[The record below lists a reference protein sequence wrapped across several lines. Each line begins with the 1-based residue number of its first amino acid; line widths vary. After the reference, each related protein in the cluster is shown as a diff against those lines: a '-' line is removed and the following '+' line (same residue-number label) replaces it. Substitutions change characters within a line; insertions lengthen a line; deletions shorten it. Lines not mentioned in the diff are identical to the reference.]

1 MLRKMCKVCA
11 PKGSVNYED
20 RKLTGE
26 VTGIKLCGSPVV
38 FSKYVQIITCK
49 ECGHQWKFSRSCY

>member
-11 PKGSVNYED
+11 PKGSKNYKD

-26 VTGIKLCGSPVV
+26 VTDIKLCGFPV
-38 FSKYVQIITCK
+38 FSKYVKIITCK